1 MVEKLIKKVSAAK
14 EKGNFRSLNYY
25 EKKEGKFLFS
35 DGRKYL
41 NLSTN
46 DYLGLSTDQNLLD
59 EFYNNE
65 KLDINRYGFSTVSSR
80 LISGNSNLYREL
92 ENNLSRFYSKEKAIV
107 FNSGYHLNTG
117 VLPAITDK
125 KDLILSDKLNH
136 ASIVDALHMSPAEH
150 VRYRHLDYGGL
161 EKFLSE
167 NREKYENVFIVTE
180 SVFSMDGDIADLKRL
195 VGIKNKYGCFLYVDE
210 AHAVGVYGKGRGVAY
225 ESGVIEDV
233 DLFVGTFGKAFSS
246 IGGFIATNE
255 VFYELIVNYTRPFIF
270 TTALPPVVISWNNF
284 ILNKM
289 DTFEDK
295 RSRLFLLT
303 HTFREALTLIH
314 MGSAGSSYIIPV
326 IVKSSFN
333 AQHLASYLKDNGIL
347 APAIRPPTVPEGSSR
362 IRLSL
367 NPLISEDDMTNL
379 LDVLSRWRCENEN
392 HSSGNLQR

>member
-1 MVEKLIKKVSAAK
+1 
-14 EKGNFRSLNYY
+14 
-25 EKKEGKFLFS
+25 LFA

-80 LISGNSNLYREL
+80 LISGNSDLYREL
-92 ENNLSRFYSKEKAIV
+92 ENNLSRFYLKEKAIV
-107 FNSGYHLNTG
+107 FNSGYHLNSG

-150 VRYRHLDYGGL
+150 VRYRHLDYVGL

-167 NREKYENVFIVTE
+167 TGKSMKYFIVTE

-195 VGIKNKYGCFLYVDE
+195 VEIKNKYDCFLYVDE

-225 ESGVIEDV
+225 EAGVMKDV

-255 VFYELIVNYTRPFIF
+255 IF
-270 TTALPPVVISWNNF
+270 MN
-284 ILNKM
+284 
-289 DTFEDK
+289 
-295 RSRLFLLT
+295 
-303 HTFREALTLIH
+303 
-314 MGSAGSSYIIPV
+314 
-326 IVKSSFN
+326 
-333 AQHLASYLKDNGIL
+333 
-347 APAIRPPTVPEGSSR
+347 
-362 IRLSL
+362 
-367 NPLISEDDMTNL
+367 
-379 LDVLSRWRCENEN
+379 
-392 HSSGNLQR
+392 